1 MAAVRIDSLDQEGRG
16 VARVAGKVVF
26 VDGALPGERV
36 ELQVWRRKPRC
47 DLAHAVGI
55 ENPSAARE
63 QPRCLHFERCGGCS
77 LQHLQPRAQV
87 AMKQRT
93 LEENLARLGR
103 VEAATLLP
111 AIHGPDWGYR
121 ERARLSLRRVVR
133 KGGVLVGFRE
143 RRTHRITDMD
153 TCEVLPPRVSA
164 LIPALRAL
172 ASSLDLAARI
182 PQIEVAVTEETLA
195 LTWRL
200 LDPPGHADVERLR
213 EFGDAHAVDIYLQ
226 PAGPDSVAKLPGT
239 QPQPLFYRLPEFNL
253 ELGFHATDFTQVNA
267 QMNRVLVRRAVALLA
282 PRAGERI
289 ADLYCGVGNFAL
301 ALARRGAQVSGL
313 EGSAELVERA
323 QDNARR
329 NGLAA
334 RAHFAVADL
343 SRAARPAL
351 ADLGPLDAL
360 VLDPPRDGALALVQ
374 ALSEPAPRRV
384 VYVSCNPATLARD
397 AGALVHD
404 NGYRLAAAGVINMFP
419 HTSHIES
426 IALFER
432 ERAGT

>member
-1 MAAVRIDSLDQEGRG
+1 
-16 VARVAGKVVF
+16 VF
-26 VDGALPGERV
+26 VDGALPGGRV
-36 ELQVWRRKPRC
+36 ELQVWRRKPRF
-47 DLAHAVGI
+47 DLAHAVRI

-63 QPRCLHFERCGGCS
+63 QPRCPHFERCGGCS

-103 VEAATLLP
+103 VQAATLLP

-121 ERARLSLRRVVR
+121 ERARLSLKRVVR
-133 KGGVLVGFRE
+133 RGGVLVGFRE
-143 RRTHRITDMD
+143 RRTHWITDMD

-182 PQIEVAVTEETLA
+182 PQIEIAATEDTLA

-200 LDPPGHADVERLR
+200 LDPPGHADLQRLR
-213 EFGDAHAVDIYLQ
+213 EFGHAHAVDIYLQ
-226 PAGPDSVAKLPGT
+226 TAGPDSVATLPGT
-239 QPQPLFYRLPEFNL
+239 QPQPLLYRLPEFGL
-253 ELGFHATDFTQVNA
+253 ELCFQPTDFTQVNA
-267 QMNRVLVRRAVALLA
+267 RMNQVLVRRAVALLA

-289 ADLYCGVGNFAL
+289 ADLFCGVGNFAL
-301 ALARRGAQVSGL
+301 AIARRGARVTGL

-343 SRAARPAL
+343 SRVARPAL
-351 ADLGPLDAL
+351 ADLGRLDAL
-360 VLDPPRDGALALVQ
+360 LLDPPRDGALALVQ
-374 ALSEPAPRRV
+374 ALSEPAPRRI

-419 HTSHIES
+419 HTSHVES

-432 ERAGT
+432 EGAGG